1 MPNCWLWGVNSLIG
15 RWHDILEYSYKE
27 LVIVH
32 KNSSQYSLLFTIY
45 YLLFNSR
52 LIVNEQ
58 LHECIVFVMQTS
70 FIQALCYAQ
79 LTKRSCYHSNN
90 SVLPSQDVHTE
101 FSPGWA
107 EAALQYIQQHPN
119 TIVQP
124 VVEELEVN
132 KITWPSR

>member
-1 MPNCWLWGVNSLIG
+1 M
-15 RWHDILEYSYKE
+15 YSSF
-27 LVIVH
+27 VP
-32 KNSSQYSLLFTIY
+32 FY
-45 YLLFNSR
+45 YTVAYYAS
-52 LIVNEQ
+52 
-58 LHECIVFVMQTS
+58 
-70 FIQALCYAQ
+70 LCYAQ